1 MMINQTKIFWFI
13 TVYSSYK
20 TLIGA
25 KILCIRFNRVDG
37 SIRVECMIELDILYY
52 LKEKNMTSFATGLDI
67 L

>member
-1 MMINQTKIFWFI
+1 MINQTKIFWFI

-25 KILCIRFNRVDG
+25 KILCIRLNRVDG
-37 SIRVECMIELDILYY
+37 SFRVECMIELDILYY
-52 LKEKNMTSFATGLDI
+52 LKEKNMISFATGLDI

>member
-25 KILCIRFNRVDG
+25 KTLCIRFNRVDG
-37 SIRVECMIELDILYY
+37 SIRVECTIELDILYY
-52 LKEKNMTSFATGLDI
+52 LKEKNLISFATGLDI

>member
-1 MMINQTKIFWFI
+1 MINQTKIFWFI

-25 KILCIRFNRVDG
+25 KILCIRFNTVDG